1 MKSEI
6 IKIMPIPYR
15 KDEEKINEIIDYCNI
30 NKILIKELPNAIFSS
45 EHKDFFRNACMASL
59 HLGIKSIVFKDNT
72 LIIE

>member
-1 MKSEI
+1 VRSEI

-30 NKILIKELPNAIFSS
+30 NKIVTKDIPNVIFSP

-59 HLGIKSIVFKDNT
+59 HLGIKSITFQNNT